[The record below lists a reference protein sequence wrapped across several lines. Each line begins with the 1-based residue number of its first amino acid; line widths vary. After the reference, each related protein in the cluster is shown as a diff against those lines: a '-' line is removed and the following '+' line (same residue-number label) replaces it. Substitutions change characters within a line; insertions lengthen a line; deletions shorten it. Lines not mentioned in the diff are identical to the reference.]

1 MPSLEDIQA
10 YSTAR
15 VAAREQRIVDHL
27 PLVKQIAA
35 SFAARV
41 PRSVDAADLT
51 SAGTVGL
58 IRAVDAFDPDRGV
71 AFEAFARRCIREA
84 VLDHLRSLDP
94 LPYSTRYRLRQVEA
108 CMLELEKHL
117 SRLPTESEIAD
128 ASGLSLRDV
137 SNLMAQAASLTLYSL
152 DELRDLD
159 ESRSEGDGREVL
171 QRIEQK
177 ELRDVLAGLIRRLP
191 RAERTALTLYYYE
204 GLRMKEI
211 GNLMNVSESRVSQ
224 IHARAVTMLR
234 AQMREVLEQRGGR

>member
-10 YSTAR
+10 YSATL
-15 VAAREQRIVDHL
+15 VAAREQRIVEHL

-41 PRSVDAADLT
+41 PRSVDPADLT

-94 LPYSTRYRLRQVEA
+94 LPYSTRARLRQVES

-117 SRLPTESEIAD
+117 SRLPTEQEIAE
-128 ASGLSLRDV
+128 ASGLTVRDV
-137 SNLMAQAASLTLYSL
+137 SNLMAQATSMTLFAL

-159 ESRSEGDGREVL
+159 DSRSEADGREVL

-191 RAERTALTLYYYE
+191 RAERVALTLYYYE

-234 AQMREVLEQRGGR
+234 AEMREILEQRGGR